1 MARYTV
7 DTRYVPDKDKLA
19 AARPRHREYL
29 QRLTESGVVL
39 LAGPWA
45 DGTGGFVVY
54 EVAGQVEL
62 YHALAEDPY
71 TIEGVAAERD
81 IRELNVV
88 LGAWFPG

>member
-7 DTRYVPDKDKLA
+7 DTRYLPDPDKLA
-19 AARPRHREYL
+19 DVRPRHREYL

-39 LAGPWA
+39 LEGPWA

-54 EVAGQVEL
+54 EVDGQVEL
-62 YHALAEDPY
+62 YQALAEDPY
-71 TIEGVAAERD
+71 TIEGIAAERA

-88 LGAWFPG
+88 LGAWLPD